1 MQKPFAYISMG
12 KLNLDFLIQH
22 TGLQCSSAI
31 LIPFTMFFST
41 WSPYLVF
48 LEPVG
53 MLFMVYD
60 LLGKN
65 LRKVFIGHRCFR
77 FWILEL
83 GHSTRSL
90 GGQRD
95 VCPLEDQHSECVL
108 SGADRA
114 WVWRGIASS
123 YSQCRC
129 NTVFSGSRSRMSN
142 EKNWHWFL
150 VPSVCEWAVDLCAC
164 LRMIRNTQEELVNR
178 GSPVNG
184 KILLMK
190 LGNWGFFCS
199 FGSNYTV
206 VLQRETA
213 EEDIGL

>member
-12 KLNLDFLIQH
+12 KLNLNFLTHH
-22 TGLQCSSAI
+22 TGLQCISAI

-65 LRKVFIGHRCFR
+65 LRKVFIGHGCFR
-77 FWILEL
+77 FWILER
-83 GHSTRSL
+83 GHSRRSL

-95 VCPLEDQHSECVL
+95 FCPLEDQHSEFVL

-123 YSQCRC
+123 YSQHRC
-129 NTVFSGSRSRMSN
+129 NTLFSLGSPRSRSRMSN
-142 EKNWHWFL
+142 EKIGTDSLYLQCVSGQLTCVL
-150 VPSVCEWAVDLCAC
+150 V
-164 LRMIRNTQEELVNR
+164 
-178 GSPVNG
+178 
-184 KILLMK
+184 
-190 LGNWGFFCS
+190 
-199 FGSNYTV
+199 
-206 VLQRETA
+206 
-213 EEDIGL
+213 